1 MKKAKLLIAVAA
13 AAIGVTAVSAVA
25 VSANSGTLGEV
36 LHASR
41 APVDQIEERESSF
54 WTPGNSVYLYMRTDA
69 KWNEAD
75 ANFAIYYFDNS
86 GNFAWTKILSKIGED
101 TIEEN
106 STATT
111 YEIYEGIVP
120 ETDGVSIWDK
130 GLIIVRLN
138 PEADAPSWDKDVTWN
153 QSYDVNYYENGC
165 NLLRPEFDGFNT
177 TDVNWENF
185 SAEERI
191 KIWGNA
197 AEWYSGGICKD
208 DNTTD
213 ELALS
218 EAWSASAESFKALG
232 ADVQSY
238 FSNLDWISL
247 EDGNQ
252 VKDIAARYDYI
263 IGKYTE
269 LENFALRNSQI

>member
-1 MKKAKLLIAVAA
+1 MKKAKLLIAIAA

-25 VSANSGTLGEV
+25 VSVNSGTLGEV
-36 LHASR
+36 IHASR
-41 APVDQIEERESSF
+41 APVAQMEERTSGF
-54 WTPGNSVYLYMRTDA
+54 WTPGNSIYLYMRADAMWNDADA
-69 KWNEAD
+69 K
-75 ANFAIYYFDNS
+75 FAVYYFSNS
-86 GNFAWTKILSKIGED
+86 GKNGWTEILSRIGED
-101 TIEEN
+101 TIIEN
-106 STATT
+106 DVEVT
-111 YEIYEGIVP
+111 YDIYEGVVP
-120 ETDGVSIWDK
+120 EVDEVSIWDK
-130 GLIIVRLN
+130 GLSIVRLN
-138 PEADAPSWDKDVTWN
+138 PQANTPSWDYKWD
-153 QSYDVNYYENGC
+153 QSYDVNYHPTTC
-165 NLLRPEFDGFNT
+165 NLLRPEFDEFNT
-177 TDVNWENF
+177 TNVNWENF

-213 ELALS
+213 ELELS

-269 LENFALRNSQI
+269 LENFAYRNSQI